1 MFDLP
6 SSTTTCSAAGVEMF
20 PYCLAAP
27 AAAPPETRIA
37 SCGTVTLARSSSV
50 ILSAGLS
57 SVFAIGSLSGACG
70 RLLLRLRSRLLLL
83 DRSPFV
89 ERGRTHHALKS
100 GLAGVQ
106 LGIAESQQVFFLGK
120 S

>member
-27 AAAPPETRIA
+27 AAAPPGTRVA

-57 SVFAIGSLSGACG
+57 SAFAIGSLSGACR
-70 RLLLRLRSRLLLL
+70 RLLLRLRLL
-83 DRSPFV
+83 DRRPFV

-100 GLAGVQ
+100 GLASVQ
-106 LGIAESQQVFFLGK
+106 LGVAKSQKVFVLGK